1 MTETMKE
8 FFSVIDLDQ
17 AFEYLREFSPV
28 GIENVPVA
36 DCLGRIIA
44 HDIEADMD
52 LPDFRRATMDGY
64 AVQGASTFGAS
75 DGNPAYL
82 SVIGSV
88 AMGQSSDQIIGP
100 GQAVKIA
107 TGGMLPQGADSV
119 IMVEHT
125 EAIDDTTI
133 EAYRS
138 VAPGQNI
145 IEVGEDYPKG
155 KTVLNSGVRIRPQ
168 EAGLLAAFGRQQIA
182 VRQRPVIGIISTG
195 DEIVATDE
203 TPGPGQI
210 RDINTFT
217 LSGLVQQS
225 GGQCISYGI
234 IKDDYDALFKTCQQA
249 LAQCDMVMVS
259 GGSSVGARD
268 LTIEILDAMPE
279 TQILFHGISISPG
292 KPTIL
297 AKAHGKAF
305 WGLPG
310 HVVSAMVV
318 FSQIVKP
325 FMEHIAGLDSEL
337 HSELRRPALLSR
349 NLSSAQGRVDYVRVK
364 LVNKKGALWAE
375 PILGKSGLINT
386 MVQADGL
393 IEIGLNTEG
402 LDQGTVVD
410 VILL

>member
-1 MTETMKE
+1 MKE

-17 AFEYLREFSPV
+17 VFGYIRQFAPV
-28 GIENVPVA
+28 GIENLPVA
-36 DCLGRIIA
+36 NSLGRIIA
-44 HDIEADMD
+44 QDIVADMD

-82 SVIGSV
+82 SVTGSV
-88 AMGQSSDQIIGP
+88 AMGEFSDLIIGP
-100 GQAVKIA
+100 GQAAKIA
-107 TGGMLPQGADSV
+107 TGGMLPRGADSV

-125 EAIDDTTI
+125 AFIDETTI

-145 IEVGEDYPKG
+145 IEVGEDYCKG
-155 KTVLNSGVRIRPQ
+155 KIVLNSGVRIRPQ
-168 EAGLLAAFGRQQIA
+168 EAGLLAAFGRQHIA
-182 VRQRPVIGIISTG
+182 VHQQPVIGIISTG

-217 LSGLVQQS
+217 LSGLVQQA

-234 IKDDYDALFKTCQQA
+234 VKDKFDALFEKCVQA

-268 LTIEILDAMPE
+268 LTIEILTAMQK
-279 TQILFHGISISPG
+279 TKILFHGISISPG

-297 AKAHGKAF
+297 AKARGKAF

-318 FSQIVKP
+318 FSRVVKP
-325 FMEHIAGLDSEL
+325 FMEHIAGLDSTL

-349 NLSSAQGRVDYVRVK
+349 NLSSAQGRVDYVRVR
-364 LVNKKGALWAE
+364 LVNKNGTLWAE

-393 IEIGLNTEG
+393 IEIGMNTEG
-402 LDQGTVVD
+402 LDQGTIVD
-410 VILL
+410 VIML